1 MRRALFEMRVE
12 GVKTT
17 IPFHEKLLGN
27 EQFRRGDVHTKF
39 VEDVL
44 LEVK

>member
-1 MRRALFEMRVE
+1 MRRALFEIRVE

-17 IPFHEKLLGN
+17 IPFHEKLLCN

-39 VEDVL
+39 IEDVL